1 VTRPPSPVQLR
12 NRPFHDPSMRPAH
25 TSSYEGFARIWP
37 GRDHPWAARLNTIKK
52 YVFSSTLDDVQW
64 QNSVL
69 ISTDAV
75 QEVTKLKDQTG
86 GDLLIYGHGRLTEA
100 LLHHRLIDL
109 LDLSVHPVLLGAGQ
123 PLFRQGQSQHL
134 KLAAT
139 RSFTNIVKLTHEPA
153 G

>member
-1 VTRPPSPVQLR
+1 
-12 NRPFHDPSMRPAH
+12 MRPAH

-75 QEVTKLKDQTG
+75 QEVTKLRPCW
-86 GDLLIYGHGRLTEA
+86 LIPSGRGEVEA
-100 LLHHRLIDL
+100 GE
-109 LDLSVHPVLLGAGQ
+109 VG
-123 PLFRQGQSQHL
+123 
-134 KLAAT
+134 
-139 RSFTNIVKLTHEPA
+139 
-153 G
+153 